1 MPGSV
6 FNYEEHLYAIGFGSY
21 HFPLKAL
28 AALSEI
34 PGDLVN
40 VGLALNDNLILESF
54 TIQHGAVVAGF
65 KGTGYMLYAFTVKPR
80 YKVKINLF
88 PLIYNDCQ
96 L

>member
-28 AALSEI
+28 ASLSEI

-40 VGLALNDNLILESF
+40 VGLALNDYLILESF
-54 TIQHGAVVAGF
+54 TVQHGAVVSGF
-65 KGTGYMLYAFTVKPR
+65 KSSGYVLDVVFIQPV
-80 YKVKINLF
+80 
-88 PLIYNDCQ
+88 D
-96 L
+96 

>member
-40 VGLALNDNLILESF
+40 VGLALNDNLILECFS
-54 TIQHGAVVAGF
+54 IKHGAVIASF
-65 KGTGYMLYAFTVKPR
+65 KSTGCMLNAFAVKPR
-80 YKVKINLF
+80 GEVHINL
-88 PLIYNDCQ
+88 LAAVYDNC
-96 L
+96 